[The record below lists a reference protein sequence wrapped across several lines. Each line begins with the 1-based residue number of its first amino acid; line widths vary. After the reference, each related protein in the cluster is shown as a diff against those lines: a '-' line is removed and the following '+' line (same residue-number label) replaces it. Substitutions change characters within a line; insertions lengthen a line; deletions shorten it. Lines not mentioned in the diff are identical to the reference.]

1 MILDHAAIVEAAKR
15 EGMAD
20 AALLL
25 IDLGHTDA
33 AKVLIDRL
41 NGERIAAFVERNEAL
56 VGAKS

>member
-1 MILDHAAIVEAAKR
+1 MNAIIEAAKR

-41 NGERIAAFVERNEAL
+41 NGERIAAFVDRNEAL
-56 VGAKS
+56 VGARS